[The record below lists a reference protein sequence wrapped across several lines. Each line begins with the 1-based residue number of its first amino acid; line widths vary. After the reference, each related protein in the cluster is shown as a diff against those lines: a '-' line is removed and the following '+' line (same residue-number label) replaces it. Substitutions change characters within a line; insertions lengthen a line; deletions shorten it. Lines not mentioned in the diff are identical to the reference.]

1 LYLGTGLMLAGMR
14 TSQLADQV
22 GVNPQTLRYYERRGL
37 LAPPRRSPSGYRDY
51 PDSAIRLVRFVKRV
65 QQLGFSLDD
74 ASALLQLAAG
84 GPRACERARAMATA
98 HIADIDQRIED
109 LTRMRGSLVELVATC
124 DQPRADRRCSLLDA
138 LQDEEDVA

>member
-1 LYLGTGLMLAGMR
+1 MR
-14 TSQLADQV
+14 TSELADQV

-37 LAPPRRSPSGYRDY
+37 LAPPRRSTSGYRDY

-65 QQLGFSLDD
+65 QQLGFNLED
-74 ASALLQLAAG
+74 ASALLHLAAG
-84 GPRACERARAMATA
+84 GPRACERARAMATT

-109 LTRMRGSLVELVATC
+109 LTRMRGSLGELVATC

-138 LQDEEDVA
+138 LQNEENIA

>member
-1 LYLGTGLMLAGMR
+1 MG

-51 PDSAIRLVRFVKRV
+51 PDSAVRLVRFVKRV
-65 QQLGFSLDD
+65 QQLGFTLED
-74 ASALLQLAAG
+74 ASRLLQLAVG

-109 LTRMRGSLVELVATC
+109 LTRMRGSLGELVATC

-138 LQDEEDVA
+138 LQDEEEIA